1 MAGETAVPENTRP
14 RLLRVHAAANCSSDF
29 TAPSISTPYRLD
41 EGYSDETK
49 SQSDKELANLPSD
62 DVMPLPD
69 WLLASSKEDRAEI
82 AYSLLRTLPISSLV
96 AVVDR
101 FAPLLYMD
109 PVVKLPPEI
118 TSEIFSYLDPETLLA
133 ASLASR
139 AWRGRIID
147 SSLWRGKYIDEGWR
161 VDIDAIRAFEE
172 NHSALSSPY
181 LRKSRLR
188 TSDTDIGEPKQK
200 KRVPQSWL
208 DSRTTGYLGSYGIE
222 RQDGHQTSAEADTEG
237 DHLMSDVSND
247 QSGSASPGQR
257 LLGSNHTWE
266 SQTDLARTMLHG
278 HASLSTHTPPKSS
291 ILIRMPNGGAK
302 INWLHLYKQRRRLE
316 DNWNRGRLTKF
327 QIPHPEHMAECHQ
340 ECIYSIQFW
349 GNWLVSGSRDRTV
362 RVWNIDT
369 QRLRYRPL
377 VGHTKSVLCLQ
388 FDPRPAEDIIMTGS
402 SDKSVIIWRFS
413 TGEKLREIAPAHYD
427 SVLNLK
433 FDERYLVTCSK
444 DRLIKVWNRREL
456 MAGDKDYPAIHCGS
470 AATYPSY
477 IVDTSQL
484 PSPITEAELAKRN
497 IQSLSPYSLLMTIAG
512 HGAAVNAI
520 QISADEI
527 VSASGD
533 RLIKIW
539 NIRSGLCKKTLVG
552 HEKGIACVQFDGRRI
567 ISGSNDDSVRI
578 FDHSSGAEVACMS
591 GHAALVRTVQAGF
604 GDPPGAEE
612 AMKLEAL
619 AVDNEF
625 LDARRSDEAVN
636 YGPRAL
642 RRAGHYQ
649 NTAGS
654 RNPRDIK
661 ALGAHI
667 PPGGGGSK
675 WARIVSG
682 SYDEFVQ
689 VWKKDRDGTWVIGLS
704 LSHVDS
710 LMEINGEENE
720 RPRNSRNAF
729 ARRAR
734 RARLANQAIG
744 GHHGAAGP
752 ATVIPQV
759 QHQHQHAAR
768 NQQAPGNDNIEHHQ
782 PPSRVFKV
790 QFDARKII
798 CATQDPRIVVWDF
811 ADNDDELREASQFFT
826 GL

>member
-1 MAGETAVPENTRP
+1 MAGETTAPEDTTP
-14 RLLRVHAAANCSSDF
+14 RLLRLHAAANYSDF
-29 TAPSISTPYRLD
+29 TAPSLSTPYRLD
-41 EGYSDETK
+41 EGYSDETR

-69 WLLASSKEDRAEI
+69 WLMSNSETDRAEI
-82 AYSLLRTLPISSLV
+82 AYSLLRTLPTSTV
-96 AVVDR
+96 AAVVDR
-101 FAPLLYMD
+101 LAPVLHMD

-118 TSEIFSYLDPETLLA
+118 TSEIFSYLDPQTLLT

-147 SSLWRGKYIDEGWR
+147 SRLWRGKYIDEGWR

-172 NHSALSSPY
+172 RQSGLSSPY

-188 TSDTDIGEPKQK
+188 NSDTDIGEPKQK
-200 KRVPQSWL
+200 KRVPPSWL
-208 DSRTTGYLGSYGIE
+208 DSRTTGHLGSYMIG
-222 RQDGHQTSAEADTEG
+222 RQDGQQTLAEADTEG

-247 QSGSASPGQR
+247 QSGAASSEHQ
-257 LLGSNHTWE
+257 LLSSNNAPE
-266 SQTDLARTMLHG
+266 SQTDLARTIPHG
-278 HASLSTHTPPKSS
+278 RKSPSTYSSPRSS
-291 ILIRMPNGGAK
+291 ILTRMPNGGAK

-316 DNWNRGRLTKF
+316 DNWNRGRVTKF

-388 FDPRPAEDIIMTGS
+388 FDPRPTEDIIMTGS
-402 SDKSVIIWRFS
+402 SDKSVIMWRFS
-413 TGEKLREIAPAHYD
+413 TGEKLREITPAHRD
-427 SVLNLK
+427 SVLNLR

-456 MAGDKDYPAIHCGS
+456 MPGDKEYPVIHHGS
-470 AATYPSY
+470 GAMYPSY
-477 IVDTSQL
+477 IVDTNEL
-484 PSPITEAELAKRN
+484 PSPITETELARRH
-497 IQSLSPYSLLMTIAG
+497 IRSLSPYTLLMTIAG

-520 QISADEI
+520 QVSEDEI

-539 NIRSGLCKKTLVG
+539 DLRSGLCKKSLVG
-552 HEKGIACVQFDGRRI
+552 HAKGIACVQFDGRRI

-578 FDHSSGAEVACMS
+578 FDHRSGAEVACMS
-591 GHAALVRTVQAGF
+591 GHGDLVRTVQAGF

-625 LDARRSDEAVN
+625 LDARHSDETVD

-642 RRAGHYQ
+642 RRAGHHQ

-682 SYDEFVQ
+682 SYDELVV
-689 VWKKDRDGTWVIGLS
+689 VWKKDRDGAWVVGQS
-704 LSHVDS
+704 LSH
-710 LMEINGEENE
+710 LQALKEINGVDEHGNI
-720 RPRNSRNAF
+720 RGTRNAF
-729 ARRAR
+729 AQRAQ
-734 RARLANQAIG
+734 RARLPNQGQHA
-744 GHHGAAGP
+744 AAGP
-752 ATVIPQV
+752 PVAPAVA
-759 QHQHQHAAR
+759 HHHHHNNR
-768 NQQAPGNDNIEHHQ
+768 NQQAHGNNNNNGPS
-782 PPSRVFKV
+782 PPSSRVFKV

-798 CATQDPRIVVWDF
+798 CATQDPRIMVWDF
-811 ADNDDELREASQFFT
+811 ANNDEEIKEASQFFT